1 VSGQYDHNHLGRA
14 RIDPAEQRR
23 RLAELAAAIAGTE
36 DRVADT
42 LERMAVT
49 RPHEAAGLKARATQ
63 ARQNAAVERNRATM
77 FSLPASRAVPA
88 SRPSPQLEG

>member
-1 VSGQYDHNHLGRA
+1 VSGQYDFNHLGRA
-14 RIDPAEQRR
+14 QIDPADQRR
-23 RLAELAAAIAGTE
+23 RLAELATAIAGTE

-63 ARQNAAVERNRATM
+63 ARQNAAAERNRATM
-77 FSLPASRAVPA
+77 FSLPAG
-88 SRPSPQLEG
+88 RPGAPSQPLAEG